1 MIYQLELTF
10 FGLTPEYRLNV
21 FNQIHEIVFNG
32 NGGYNWTIVYNMP
45 IWLRI
50 FTYNKIKEHYENKNN
65 QNDVVQE
72 SINTLKSAGT
82 AKPITPPS
90 YITKASRK

>member
-1 MIYQLELTF
+1 
-10 FGLTPEYRLNV
+10 
-21 FNQIHEIVFNG
+21 
-32 NGGYNWTIVYNMP
+32 MP